1 MTVAKEIPECL
12 LSKYTMGGNVS
23 VYPWW
28 FDDSAMDVSKN
39 HLPAK
44 IQFFREKIRRREVL
58 YYDTTD
64 RWLYEALGRF
74 PIAGKRVLIFG
85 SENPWYE
92 IMAQEFG
99 VKDVTV
105 VEYGD
110 RVDANGI
117 KYVKPAVLGN
127 EQFDCALSISSFEH
141 DGLGRYD
148 DPLDPYGDLVAM
160 VQAKRNVV
168 YGGNLF
174 LAVPVGKDA
183 LVWNAHRVYG
193 SLRLPLL
200 LQNWELQASFGFSEG
215 DYGKQFEEVVKSS
228 YHQPVFVLRNN

>member
-1 MTVAKEIPECL
+1 
-12 LSKYTMGGNVS
+12 
-23 VYPWW
+23 
-28 FDDSAMDVSKN
+28 
-39 HLPAK
+39 
-44 IQFFREKIRRREVL
+44 
-58 YYDTTD
+58 
-64 RWLYEALGRF
+64 
-74 PIAGKRVLIFG
+74 VLIFG

-92 IMAQEFG
+92 VMAQEFG

-141 DGLGRYD
+141 DGLGRYG

-174 LAVPVGKDA
+174 LAVPVGRDA

-200 LQNWELQASFGFSEG
+200 LQNWEILASFGFSEG